1 MQQLIDVINLL
12 NYICHFFAAARQPA
26 CRFSPLPTASHPRSC
41 CTQWEASTNGQ
52 KSVVGS
58 QFMGQRNC
66 VWAEEERDVSSLACA
81 ASADGNRLATGQLYC
96 GSISFQPL
104 LIGKAR
110 SPSAARN
117 CFSRALFVR
126 HSGQNGWVIVA
137 NSNPARMR
145 PGPSYPGSGLCL
157 FRELH
162 GVHPF
167 ENWASYFRPLRCPRM
182 RRCPS
187 FSCSFRFRFSFAF
200 CQAILIWVLAPFPVP
215 IPICVDAA
223 ALNWCAR
230 CTHN

>member
-1 MQQLIDVINLL
+1 MPHKSPRNGRHWLPELSSPIFTAISIKMQQLIDVINLL

-26 CRFSPLPTASHPRSC
+26 CRFSPFPTASHPRSC

-110 SPSAARN
+110 SPSAAEIAFPEH
-117 CFSRALFVR
+117 CSC
-126 HSGQNGWVIVA
+126 VI
-137 NSNPARMR
+137 PARMA
-145 PGPSYPGSGLCL
+145 
-157 FRELH
+157 E
-162 GVHPF
+162 
-167 ENWASYFRPLRCPRM
+167 
-182 RRCPS
+182 
-187 FSCSFRFRFSFAF
+187 
-200 CQAILIWVLAPFPVP
+200 
-215 IPICVDAA
+215 
-223 ALNWCAR
+223 
-230 CTHN
+230 